1 MAWLELI
8 SHPAHPSE
16 APRRVQ
22 ANASRSPGGTIALA
36 YRLEADLGR
45 IELPP
50 ALGPTRADG
59 LWRHTCFEAFVSG
72 DDEAYCELNFAPS
85 GQWAAYRFARYRE
98 GMAPLSELP
107 APRIDVR
114 RGKGV
119 LELEASVPLSGLPGL
134 AVGARLRLALS
145 AVVEDVEGRLSYWA
159 LAHPS
164 DRPDFHHPEGF
175 ALELPA
181 GEAGR

>member
-1 MAWLELI
+1 MRAGATCT
-8 SHPAHPSE
+8 S
-16 APRRVQ
+16 
-22 ANASRSPGGTIALA
+22 GGVILFD
-36 YRLEADLGR
+36 YRLEGDLGR

-50 ALGPTRADG
+50 ALGPAWADE
-59 LWRHTCFEAFVSG
+59 LWRHTCFEAFVRG
-72 DDEAYCELNFAPS
+72 DDEGYCELNFAPS

-114 RGKGV
+114 RGTGV
-119 LELEASVPLSGLPGL
+119 LELEAHVPLSGLPGL
-134 AVGARLRLALS
+134 AAAACLRLALS
-145 AVVEDVEGRLSYWA
+145 AVVEDAEGRLSYWA

-164 DRPDFHHPEGF
+164 DRPDFHHPGGF
-175 ALELPA
+175 ALELRA